1 MIYLTLCFHTSNKTI
16 NNRFYSCTLLQ
27 QNAEGKVLREPPLDT
42 QRRSAEAKDDD
53 PIIPFGPLPTVS
65 PFGAISRTSKTG
77 YQTTGP
83 VQAIASSQASGS
95 KHMTMTGD

>member
-1 MIYLTLCFHTSNKTI
+1 MNDFSSVLI
-16 NNRFYSCTLLQ
+16 NQLFVLF
-27 QNAEGKVLREPPLDT
+27 QNMEGKGLREPPLDG

-83 VQAIASSQASGS
+83 VQAMASSQASGS
-95 KHMTMTGD
+95 KHITMAGRFSDHDF